1 VASKK
6 RPAKTRRL
14 LPEADFEVL
23 PPDPEEETLSDILS
37 QFGGVDVQIKVYRLD
52 QGMRQYCATLTNPT
66 EASEEFVRGLGYGA
80 GRYVLHIIIDGAF
93 RKALPMAIAEK
104 IGSGGKEETP
114 LTRLVLDR
122 MTQLEQRLTVQPAR
136 EPIND
141 LADAMLKLQTMTQPQ
156 QSRAEM
162 SPETILQWVQLGRE
176 LGSGGSDESLAGML
190 KEIAPAAIQALFA
203 ARGVTS
209 PQQLAGMQPANG
221 NGGNVDAMLQLKLK
235 AGIAFLKRKCLN
247 NGDPGLYVDFI
258 VGNQDEPEFQHL
270 IHAAVTKEFSAF
282 VQIDPEIGKEPF
294 EAFFKSI
301 YDGIRQVVS
310 ESNSMAVVEAG
321 KGGDSADV
329 RSNGGSGKKSSK

>member
-1 VASKK
+1 
-6 RPAKTRRL
+6 
-14 LPEADFEVL
+14 
-23 PPDPEEETLSDILS
+23 
-37 QFGGVDVQIKVYRLD
+37 
-52 QGMRQYCATLTNPT
+52 
-66 EASEEFVRGLGYGA
+66 
-80 GRYVLHIIIDGAF
+80 
-93 RKALPMAIAEK
+93 
-104 IGSGGKEETP
+104 
-114 LTRLVLDR
+114 

-301 YDGIRQVVS
+301 YDGVRQVVS
-310 ESNSMAVVEAG
+310 ESNTVAVAEAG
-321 KGGDSADV
+321 KGGDGADV